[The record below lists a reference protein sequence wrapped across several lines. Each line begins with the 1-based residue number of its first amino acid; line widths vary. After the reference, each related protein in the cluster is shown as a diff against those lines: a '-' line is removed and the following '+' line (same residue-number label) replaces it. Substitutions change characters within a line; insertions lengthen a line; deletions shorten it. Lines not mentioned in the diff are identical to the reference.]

1 MEFLAIALV
10 LALIGSCA
18 FLLWRLTKAKVQ
30 VTDVISQKNEH
41 EKQIEE
47 LKKDLQKAQENEKEQ
62 IKKIAEIE
70 TELKNQTDRFHEQG
84 KFEKRMKET
93 VEGLTRKA
101 LEHQGDRFK
110 TVNREEM
117 GKLIEPLQKDIKNF
131 KNSFENL
138 KTDTTKERERLLTQF
153 SMLQDTTAK
162 ISKEA
167 NDLTNA
173 LKGDKKKLGVWGES
187 VLDTV
192 LQNSGLREGEEYSK
206 QKSVVAENGKRLV
219 PDVIVKMPSSKERVI
234 IDAKVSL
241 NNFQEYA
248 SSADEKARDKA
259 LDGHVQAIRNH
270 VKNLSSKDYQGAID
284 SDLDFVIMFM
294 PIEAAFAAAVEKD
307 MRIAEY
313 AIEHR
318 VILATPTTLLLA
330 LRTIANL
337 WRVERRNSNAD
348 QIAKRGG
355 MLHDKVVLFLES
367 FKQVGD
373 SLDQARRT
381 YDEAEKRLK
390 SGKGNVVGQ
399 TEKLRSLGASP
410 SKQIPD
416 HWQEDD
422 IEDEDQPKSLPE

>member
-410 SKQIPD
+410 AKQIPD

-422 IEDEDQPKSLPE
+422 IEDEDHPKSLPE